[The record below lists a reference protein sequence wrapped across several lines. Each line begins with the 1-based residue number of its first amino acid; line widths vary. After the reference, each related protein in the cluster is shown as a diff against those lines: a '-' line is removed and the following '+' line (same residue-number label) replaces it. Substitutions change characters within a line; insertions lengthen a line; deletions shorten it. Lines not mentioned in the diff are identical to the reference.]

1 MLSYTFGVKS
11 KLQGWW
17 RATIVGRSARLLT
30 KAERRKVLAVAILQV
45 LFGLLDLL
53 GIAAVGLLGA
63 LAISGIGSRQPGNR
77 VSDALSLL
85 GLENQ
90 PLQVQA
96 TIIGLAAA
104 FLLIGKT
111 IITVIF
117 SRKIVFFLSRRG
129 ARISA
134 TLIDKL
140 LSKSLLVVQKR
151 SHQQTVYSLTA
162 GVEAI
167 TIGILYTAVTILS
180 DVSLLLILSIGL
192 FMVDTAMAIATF
204 LLFGGLGL
212 LLHKLMH
219 KKAGSLG
226 AKQGQLSIESNQKI
240 LEVLDSY
247 RESVV
252 SNRRNYYARRIGEIR
267 FSMANTTAEL
277 AFMPNVSKYVIEV
290 AIIVGALTIGAIQ
303 FISHDASRAVAVL
316 GVFLATSTRIAPAV
330 LRLQQGALRIK
341 GSWGA
346 AESTLQMIEE
356 MAWSDSTEEVSD
368 FVDTVHN
375 GFEPRIQIEN
385 ITMRYPEADNPAI
398 LDFSLQINPGQVV
411 ALVGPSG
418 AGKTTLV
425 DVLLGVI
432 SPDIGSVKISG
443 LDPIIAESKWPG
455 ALAYVPQD
463 IVITNG
469 TIRENVGMGYPPKNI
484 DDDLVWDALKIAQL
498 DQHVRGLPQGLD
510 TVLGDRGSGLSGG
523 QKQRLGIARA
533 LFTKPRL
540 LVLDEAT
547 SALDGET
554 EASVSDAIQQLK
566 GGVTVVLIAHR
577 LSTVREADLLVYIK
591 SGNLVASGSFQEVRD
606 LVPDF
611 DYQAGLMGL

>member
-1 MLSYTFGVKS
+1 VKS

-17 RATIVGRSARLLT
+17 RTTIVGRSARLLT

-53 GIAAVGLLGA
+53 GIAAVGMLGA
-63 LAISGIGSRQPGNR
+63 LAISGIGSQQPGNR

-96 TIIGLAAA
+96 TIIGLVAA

-192 FMVDTAMAIATF
+192 LMVDTSMAISTF

-212 LLHKLMH
+212 LLHKVMH

-226 AKQGQLSIESNQKI
+226 AKQGQLSIESSQKI

-341 GSWGA
+341 GNWGA

-368 FVDTVHN
+368 FVDTIHS
-375 GFEPRIQIEN
+375 GFEPRVQIEN
-385 ITMRYPEADNPAI
+385 ITMKYPEADNPAI

-418 AGKTTLV
+418 AGKTTIV

-432 SPDIGSVKISG
+432 SPELGSVKISG
-443 LDPIIAESKWPG
+443 LDPISAESKWPG

-498 DQHVRGLPQGLD
+498 DQHVRELPQGLD

-591 SGNLVASGSFQEVRD
+591 NGNLVASGSFQEVRD

>member
-1 MLSYTFGVKS
+1 VKS

-17 RATIVGRSARLLT
+17 RTTIVGRSARLLT

-53 GIAAVGLLGA
+53 GIAAVGMLGA
-63 LAISGIGSRQPGNR
+63 LAISGIGSQQPGNR

-96 TIIGLAAA
+96 TIIGLVAA

-192 FMVDTAMAIATF
+192 LMVDTSMAISTF

-212 LLHKLMH
+212 LLHKVMH

-226 AKQGQLSIESNQKI
+226 AKQGQLSIESSQKI

-303 FISHDASRAVAVL
+303 FVSHDASRAVAVL

-341 GSWGA
+341 GNWGA

-368 FVDTVHN
+368 FVDTIHS
-375 GFEPRIQIEN
+375 GFEPRVQIEN
-385 ITMRYPEADNPAI
+385 ITMKYPEADNPAI

-418 AGKTTLV
+418 AGKTTIV

-432 SPDIGSVKISG
+432 SPELGSVKISG
-443 LDPIIAESKWPG
+443 LDPISAESKWPG

-498 DQHVRGLPQGLD
+498 DQHVRELPQGLD

-591 SGNLVASGSFQEVRD
+591 NGNLVASGSFQEVRD

>member
-1 MLSYTFGVKS
+1 MLSYTLGVKS
-11 KLQGWW
+11 KLQEWW

-30 KAERRKVLAVAILQV
+30 KAERRKVLVVAILQV

-53 GIAAVGLLGA
+53 GIAAVGMLGA
-63 LAISGIGSRQPGNR
+63 LAISGIGSQQPGNR

-151 SHQQTVYSLTA
+151 SHQQTVYSLTT

-192 FMVDTAMAIATF
+192 LMVDTSMAISTF

-212 LLHKLMH
+212 LLHKVMH
-219 KKAGSLG
+219 KKAGLLG

-341 GSWGA
+341 GNWGA

-368 FVDTVHN
+368 FVDTIHS
-375 GFEPRIQIEN
+375 GFEPRVQIEN
-385 ITMRYPEADNPAI
+385 ITMKYPEADNPAV
-398 LDFSLQINPGQVV
+398 LNFSLQINPGQVV

-418 AGKTTLV
+418 AGKTTIV

-432 SPDIGSVKISG
+432 SPELGSVKISG
-443 LDPIIAESKWPG
+443 LDPISAESKWPG

-484 DDDLVWDALKIAQL
+484 DDDLIWDALKIAQL
-498 DQHVRGLPQGLD
+498 DQHVRELPQGLD
-510 TVLGDRGSGLSGG
+510 TILGDRGSGLSGG

-547 SALDGET
+547 SALDGDT

-591 SGNLVASGSFQEVRD
+591 NGNLVASGSFQEVRD

-611 DYQAGLMGL
+611 DHQAGLMGL

>member
-1 MLSYTFGVKS
+1 
-11 KLQGWW
+11 
-17 RATIVGRSARLLT
+17 
-30 KAERRKVLAVAILQV
+30 
-45 LFGLLDLL
+45 
-53 GIAAVGLLGA
+53 
-63 LAISGIGSRQPGNR
+63 
-77 VSDALSLL
+77 
-85 GLENQ
+85 
-90 PLQVQA
+90 
-96 TIIGLAAA
+96 
-104 FLLIGKT
+104 
-111 IITVIF
+111 
-117 SRKIVFFLSRRG
+117 
-129 ARISA
+129 
-134 TLIDKL
+134 
-140 LSKSLLVVQKR
+140 
-151 SHQQTVYSLTA
+151 
-162 GVEAI
+162 
-167 TIGILYTAVTILS
+167 
-180 DVSLLLILSIGL
+180 
-192 FMVDTAMAIATF
+192 MVDTTMAISTF

-226 AKQGQLSIESNQKI
+226 AKQGQLSIESSQKI

-267 FSMANTTAEL
+267 FSMANTSAEL

-341 GSWGA
+341 GNWGA

-356 MAWSDSTEEVSD
+356 MAWTDSTEEVSD
-368 FVDTVHN
+368 FVDTIHK

-418 AGKTTLV
+418 AGKTTIV

-432 SPDIGSVKISG
+432 SPDMGSVKISG
-443 LDPIIAESKWPG
+443 LDPIVAESKWPG

-469 TIRENVGMGYPPKNI
+469 TIRENIGMGYPPKNI

-577 LSTVREADLLVYIK
+577 LSTVREADLLVYINN
-591 SGNLVASGSFQEVRD
+591 GNLVAMGSFQEVRD

>member
-1 MLSYTFGVKS
+1 M
-11 KLQGWW
+11 
-17 RATIVGRSARLLT
+17 TIVGRSARLLT

-63 LAISGIGSRQPGNR
+63 LAISGIGSQQPGNR

-96 TIIGLAAA
+96 TLIGLAAA

-167 TIGILYTAVTILS
+167 TIGILYTAITIVS

-192 FMVDTAMAIATF
+192 FIVDTTMAISTF
-204 LLFGGLGL
+204 LLFGGLGV
-212 LLHKLMH
+212 LLHKVMH
-219 KKAGSLG
+219 ERASSLG
-226 AKQGQLSIESNQKI
+226 AKQGQLSIESSQKI

-341 GSWGA
+341 GNWGA

-356 MAWSDSTEEVSD
+356 MAWSDSTEQVSD
-368 FVDTVHN
+368 FVDTSHK

-385 ITMRYPEADNPAI
+385 ITMRYSEADSPAI
-398 LDFSLQINPGQVV
+398 LGFSLQIKPGQVV

-418 AGKTTLV
+418 AGKTTIV

-432 SPDIGSVKISG
+432 SPDSGFVEISG
-443 LDPIIAESKWPG
+443 LDPISAESKWPG

-498 DQHVRGLPQGLD
+498 DQLVRELPQGLD

-554 EASVSDAIQQLK
+554 EASVSAAIQQLK

-591 SGNLVASGSFQEVRD
+591 NGNLVASGSFQEVRD

>member
-1 MLSYTFGVKS
+1 MKS

-17 RATIVGRSARLLT
+17 RTTIVGRSARLLT

-53 GIAAVGLLGA
+53 GIAAVGMLGA
-63 LAISGIGSRQPGNR
+63 LAISGIGSQQPGNR
-77 VSDALSLL
+77 VSEALSLL

-96 TIIGLAAA
+96 TIIGLVAA

-167 TIGILYTAVTILS
+167 TIGILYTAITILS

-192 FMVDTAMAIATF
+192 LMVDTSMAISTF

-212 LLHKLMH
+212 LLHKVMH

-226 AKQGQLSIESNQKI
+226 AKQGQLSIESSQKI

-341 GSWGA
+341 GNWGA

-368 FVDTVHN
+368 FVDTIHS
-375 GFEPRIQIEN
+375 GFEPRVQIEN
-385 ITMRYPEADNPAI
+385 ITMKYPEADNPAI

-418 AGKTTLV
+418 AGKTTIV

-432 SPDIGSVKISG
+432 SPELGSVKISG
-443 LDPIIAESKWPG
+443 LDPISAESKWPG

-498 DQHVRGLPQGLD
+498 DQHVRELPQGLD

-591 SGNLVASGSFQEVRD
+591 NGNLVASGSFQEVRD

>member
-1 MLSYTFGVKS
+1 VKS

-17 RATIVGRSARLLT
+17 RTTIVGRSARLLT

-53 GIAAVGLLGA
+53 GIAAVGMLGA
-63 LAISGIGSRQPGNR
+63 LAISGIGSQQPGNR
-77 VSDALSLL
+77 VSEALSLL

-96 TIIGLAAA
+96 TIIGLVAA

-167 TIGILYTAVTILS
+167 TIGILYTAITILS

-192 FMVDTAMAIATF
+192 LMVDTSMAISTF

-212 LLHKLMH
+212 LLHKVMH

-226 AKQGQLSIESNQKI
+226 AKQGQLSIESSQKI

-341 GSWGA
+341 GNWGA

-368 FVDTVHN
+368 FVDTIHS
-375 GFEPRIQIEN
+375 GFEPRVQIEN
-385 ITMRYPEADNPAI
+385 ITMKYPEADNPAI

-418 AGKTTLV
+418 AGKTTIV

-432 SPDIGSVKISG
+432 SPELGSVKISG
-443 LDPIIAESKWPG
+443 LDPISAESKWPG

-498 DQHVRGLPQGLD
+498 DQHVRELPQGLD

-591 SGNLVASGSFQEVRD
+591 NGNLVASGSFQEVRD

>member
-1 MLSYTFGVKS
+1 
-11 KLQGWW
+11 
-17 RATIVGRSARLLT
+17 
-30 KAERRKVLAVAILQV
+30 
-45 LFGLLDLL
+45 
-53 GIAAVGLLGA
+53 
-63 LAISGIGSRQPGNR
+63 
-77 VSDALSLL
+77 
-85 GLENQ
+85 
-90 PLQVQA
+90 
-96 TIIGLAAA
+96 
-104 FLLIGKT
+104 LIGKT

-192 FMVDTAMAIATF
+192 FMVDTTMAISTF

-226 AKQGQLSIESNQKI
+226 AKQGQLSIESSQKI

-341 GSWGA
+341 GNWGA

-356 MAWSDSTEEVSD
+356 MAWTDSTEEVSD
-368 FVDTVHN
+368 FVDTIHK
-375 GFEPRIQIEN
+375 GFEPWIQIEN

-418 AGKTTLV
+418 AGKTTIV

-443 LDPIIAESKWPG
+443 LDPIVAESKWPG

-469 TIRENVGMGYPPKNI
+469 TIRENIGMGYPPKNI

-577 LSTVREADLLVYIK
+577 LSTVREADLLVYINN
-591 SGNLVASGSFQEVRD
+591 GNLVASGSFQEVRD

>member
-1 MLSYTFGVKS
+1 MKS

-17 RATIVGRSARLLT
+17 RTTIVGRSARLLT

-53 GIAAVGLLGA
+53 GIAAVGMLGA
-63 LAISGIGSRQPGNR
+63 LAISGIGSQQPGNR

-96 TIIGLAAA
+96 TIIGLVAA

-192 FMVDTAMAIATF
+192 LMVDTSMAISTF

-212 LLHKLMH
+212 LLHKVMH

-226 AKQGQLSIESNQKI
+226 AKQGQLSIESSQKI

-341 GSWGA
+341 GNWGA

-368 FVDTVHN
+368 FVDTIHS
-375 GFEPRIQIEN
+375 GFEPRVQIEN
-385 ITMRYPEADNPAI
+385 ITMKYPEADNPAI

-418 AGKTTLV
+418 AGKTTIV

-432 SPDIGSVKISG
+432 SPELGSVKISG
-443 LDPIIAESKWPG
+443 LDPISAESKWPG

-498 DQHVRGLPQGLD
+498 DQHVRELPQGLD

-591 SGNLVASGSFQEVRD
+591 NGNLVASGSFQEVRD

>member
-1 MLSYTFGVKS
+1 
-11 KLQGWW
+11 
-17 RATIVGRSARLLT
+17 
-30 KAERRKVLAVAILQV
+30 
-45 LFGLLDLL
+45 
-53 GIAAVGLLGA
+53 
-63 LAISGIGSRQPGNR
+63 
-77 VSDALSLL
+77 
-85 GLENQ
+85 
-90 PLQVQA
+90 
-96 TIIGLAAA
+96 
-104 FLLIGKT
+104 
-111 IITVIF
+111 
-117 SRKIVFFLSRRG
+117 
-129 ARISA
+129 
-134 TLIDKL
+134 
-140 LSKSLLVVQKR
+140 
-151 SHQQTVYSLTA
+151 
-162 GVEAI
+162 
-167 TIGILYTAVTILS
+167 
-180 DVSLLLILSIGL
+180 
-192 FMVDTAMAIATF
+192 
-204 LLFGGLGL
+204 
-212 LLHKLMH
+212 
-219 KKAGSLG
+219 
-226 AKQGQLSIESNQKI
+226 
-240 LEVLDSY
+240 
-247 RESVV
+247 
-252 SNRRNYYARRIGEIR
+252 
-267 FSMANTTAEL
+267 MANTTAEL

-341 GSWGA
+341 GNWGA

-368 FVDTVHN
+368 FVDTIHS
-375 GFEPRIQIEN
+375 GFEPRVQIEN
-385 ITMRYPEADNPAI
+385 ITMKYPEADNPAI

-418 AGKTTLV
+418 AGKTTIV

-432 SPDIGSVKISG
+432 SPELGSVKISG
-443 LDPIIAESKWPG
+443 LDPISAESKWPG

-463 IVITNG
+463 IVITNA

-498 DQHVRGLPQGLD
+498 DQHVRELPQGLD

-591 SGNLVASGSFQEVRD
+591 NGNLVASGSFQEVRD

>member
-1 MLSYTFGVKS
+1 VKS
-11 KLQGWW
+11 KLQEWW

-53 GIAAVGLLGA
+53 GIAAIGLLGA
-63 LAISGIGSRQPGNR
+63 LAISGIGSQQPGNR
-77 VSDALSLL
+77 VSDVLSLL

-192 FMVDTAMAIATF
+192 FMVDTTMAISTF

-212 LLHKLMH
+212 LLHKVMH

-226 AKQGQLSIESNQKI
+226 AKQGELSIESSQKI

-341 GSWGA
+341 GNWGA

-356 MAWSDSTEEVSD
+356 MAWTDSTEEVSD
-368 FVDTVHN
+368 FVDTIHK

-418 AGKTTLV
+418 AGKTTIV

-443 LDPIIAESKWPG
+443 LDPIVAESKWPG

-498 DQHVRGLPQGLD
+498 DQHVRGLSQGLD

-591 SGNLVASGSFQEVRD
+591 NGNLVASGSFQEVRD

-611 DYQAGLMGL
+611 DHQAGLMGL

>member
-1 MLSYTFGVKS
+1 MKS
-11 KLQGWW
+11 KLQEWW

-53 GIAAVGLLGA
+53 GIAAIGLLGA
-63 LAISGIGSRQPGNR
+63 LAISGIGSQQPGNR
-77 VSDALSLL
+77 VSDVLSLL

-192 FMVDTAMAIATF
+192 FMVDTTMAISTF

-212 LLHKLMH
+212 LLHKVMH

-226 AKQGQLSIESNQKI
+226 AKQGELSIESSQKI

-341 GSWGA
+341 GNWGA

-356 MAWSDSTEEVSD
+356 MAWTDSTEEVSD
-368 FVDTVHN
+368 FVDTIHK

-418 AGKTTLV
+418 AGKTTIV

-443 LDPIIAESKWPG
+443 LDPIVAESKWPG

-498 DQHVRGLPQGLD
+498 DQHVRGLSQGLD

-591 SGNLVASGSFQEVRD
+591 NGNLVASGSFQEVRD

-611 DYQAGLMGL
+611 DHQAGLMGL

>member
-1 MLSYTFGVKS
+1 MKS

-17 RATIVGRSARLLT
+17 RTTIVGRSARLLT

-53 GIAAVGLLGA
+53 GIAAVGMLGA
-63 LAISGIGSRQPGNR
+63 LAISGIGSQQPGNR

-96 TIIGLAAA
+96 TIIGLVAA

-192 FMVDTAMAIATF
+192 LMVDTSMAISTF

-212 LLHKLMH
+212 LLHKVMH

-226 AKQGQLSIESNQKI
+226 AKQGQLSIESSQKI

-303 FISHDASRAVAVL
+303 FVSHDASRAVAVL

-341 GSWGA
+341 GNWGA

-368 FVDTVHN
+368 FVDTIHS
-375 GFEPRIQIEN
+375 GFEPRVQIEN
-385 ITMRYPEADNPAI
+385 ITMKYPEADNPAI

-418 AGKTTLV
+418 AGKTTIV

-432 SPDIGSVKISG
+432 SPELGSVKISG
-443 LDPIIAESKWPG
+443 LDPISAESKWPG

-498 DQHVRGLPQGLD
+498 DQHVRELPQGLD

-591 SGNLVASGSFQEVRD
+591 NGNLVASGSFQEVRD

>member
-1 MLSYTFGVKS
+1 MKS

-17 RATIVGRSARLLT
+17 RVTIVGRSARLLT

-63 LAISGIGSRQPGNR
+63 LAISGIGSQQPGNR

-96 TIIGLAAA
+96 TLIGLAAA

-167 TIGILYTAVTILS
+167 TIGILYTAITIVS

-192 FMVDTAMAIATF
+192 FIVDTTMAISTF
-204 LLFGGLGL
+204 LLFGGLGV
-212 LLHKLMH
+212 LLHKVMH
-219 KKAGSLG
+219 ERASSLG
-226 AKQGQLSIESNQKI
+226 AKQGQLSIESSQKI

-341 GSWGA
+341 GNWGA

-356 MAWSDSTEEVSD
+356 MAWSDSTEQVSD
-368 FVDTVHN
+368 FVDTSHK

-385 ITMRYPEADNPAI
+385 ITMRYSEADSPAI
-398 LDFSLQINPGQVV
+398 LGFSLQIKPGQVV

-418 AGKTTLV
+418 AGKTTIV

-432 SPDIGSVKISG
+432 SPDSGFVEISG
-443 LDPIIAESKWPG
+443 LDPISAESKWPG

-498 DQHVRGLPQGLD
+498 DQLVRELPQGLD

-554 EASVSDAIQQLK
+554 EASVSAAIQQLK

-591 SGNLVASGSFQEVRD
+591 NGNLVASGSFQEVRD

>member
-1 MLSYTFGVKS
+1 MLSYTLGVKS
-11 KLQGWW
+11 KLQVWW

-53 GIAAVGLLGA
+53 GIAAIGLLGA
-63 LAISGIGSRQPGNR
+63 LAISGIGSQQPGNR
-77 VSDALSLL
+77 VSDALSFL

-96 TIIGLAAA
+96 TVIGLAAA

-111 IITVIF
+111 IVTVVF

-140 LSKSLLVVQKR
+140 LSKSLLIVQKR

-192 FMVDTAMAIATF
+192 FMVDTTMAVSTF
-204 LLFGGLGL
+204 LFFGGLGL
-212 LLHKLMH
+212 LLHKVMH
-219 KKAGSLG
+219 KKASSLG
-226 AKQGQLSIESNQKI
+226 ARQGELSIESSQKI

-290 AIIVGALTIGAIQ
+290 AIIVGALIIGAIQ

-341 GSWGA
+341 GNWGA

-368 FVDTVHN
+368 FVDTVHS
-375 GFEPRIQIEN
+375 GFEPLIQLDN
-385 ITMRYPEADNPAI
+385 ITMKYPESDNPAI
-398 LDFSLQINPGQVV
+398 RNFSLQINPGQVV

-418 AGKTTLV
+418 AGKTTIV

-432 SPDIGSVKISG
+432 SPDFGSVKISG
-443 LDPIIAESKWPG
+443 LDPVSAESKWPG

-463 IVITNG
+463 VVITNG
-469 TIRENVGMGYPPKNI
+469 TIRENVGMGYPPDNI
-484 DDDLVWDALKIAQL
+484 DDELVWEALKIAQL
-498 DQHVRGLPQGLD
+498 EQHVRELPQGLD

-591 SGNLVASGSFQEVRD
+591 NGNLVASGSFQDVRD

>member
-1 MLSYTFGVKS
+1 
-11 KLQGWW
+11 
-17 RATIVGRSARLLT
+17 
-30 KAERRKVLAVAILQV
+30 
-45 LFGLLDLL
+45 LLDLL

-192 FMVDTAMAIATF
+192 FMVDTAMAISTF

-341 GSWGA
+341 GNWGA

-356 MAWSDSTEEVSD
+356 MAWTDSTEEVSD
-368 FVDTVHN
+368 FVDTIHK
-375 GFEPRIQIEN
+375 GFEPLIQIKN

-418 AGKTTLV
+418 AGKTTIV

-432 SPDIGSVKISG
+432 SPDMGSVKISG
-443 LDPIIAESKWPG
+443 LDPIVAESKWPG

-577 LSTVREADLLVYIK
+577 LSTVREADLLVYINN
-591 SGNLVASGSFQEVRD
+591 GNLVAMGSFQEVRD

>member
-1 MLSYTFGVKS
+1 MLSYALGVKS

-53 GIAAVGLLGA
+53 GIAAVGMLGA
-63 LAISGIGSRQPGNR
+63 LAISGIGSQQPGNR

-192 FMVDTAMAIATF
+192 FMVDTTMAISTF

-212 LLHKLMH
+212 LLHKVMH

-226 AKQGQLSIESNQKI
+226 AKQGQLSIESSQKI

-341 GSWGA
+341 GNWGA

-368 FVDTVHN
+368 FVDTIHS
-375 GFEPRIQIEN
+375 GFEPRVQIEN
-385 ITMRYPEADNPAI
+385 ITMKYPEADKPAI

-418 AGKTTLV
+418 AGKTTIV

-432 SPDIGSVKISG
+432 SPELGSVKISG
-443 LDPIIAESKWPG
+443 LDPISAESKWPG

-484 DDDLVWDALKIAQL
+484 DDDLIWDALKIAQL
-498 DQHVRGLPQGLD
+498 DQHVRELPQGLD
-510 TVLGDRGSGLSGG
+510 TILGDRGSGLSGG

-554 EASVSDAIQQLK
+554 EVSVSDAIQQLK

-591 SGNLVASGSFQEVRD
+591 NGNLVASGSFQEVRD

>member
-1 MLSYTFGVKS
+1 M
-11 KLQGWW
+11 
-17 RATIVGRSARLLT
+17 TIVGRSARLLT

-63 LAISGIGSRQPGNR
+63 LAISGIGSQQPGNR

-96 TIIGLAAA
+96 TLIGLAAA

-167 TIGILYTAVTILS
+167 TIGILYTAITIVS

-192 FMVDTAMAIATF
+192 FIVDTTMAISTF
-204 LLFGGLGL
+204 LLFGGLGV
-212 LLHKLMH
+212 LLHKVMH
-219 KKAGSLG
+219 ERASSLG
-226 AKQGQLSIESNQKI
+226 AKQGQLSIESSQKI

-341 GSWGA
+341 GNWGA

-356 MAWSDSTEEVSD
+356 MAWSDSTEQVSD
-368 FVDTVHN
+368 FVDTSHK

-385 ITMRYPEADNPAI
+385 ITMRYPEADSPAI
-398 LDFSLQINPGQVV
+398 LGFSLQIKPGQVV

-418 AGKTTLV
+418 AGKTTIV

-432 SPDIGSVKISG
+432 SPDSGFVEISG
-443 LDPIIAESKWPG
+443 LDPISAESKWPG

-498 DQHVRGLPQGLD
+498 DQLVRELPQGLD
-510 TVLGDRGSGLSGG
+510 TLLGDRGSGLSGG

-554 EASVSDAIQQLK
+554 EASVSAAIQQLK

-591 SGNLVASGSFQEVRD
+591 NGNLVASGSFQEVRD

>member
-1 MLSYTFGVKS
+1 VKS

-17 RATIVGRSARLLT
+17 RVTIVGRSARLLT

-63 LAISGIGSRQPGNR
+63 LAISGIGSQQPGNR

-96 TIIGLAAA
+96 TLIGLAAA

-167 TIGILYTAVTILS
+167 TIGILYTAITIVS

-192 FMVDTAMAIATF
+192 FIVDTTMAISTF
-204 LLFGGLGL
+204 LLFGGLGV
-212 LLHKLMH
+212 LLHKVMH
-219 KKAGSLG
+219 ERASSLG
-226 AKQGQLSIESNQKI
+226 AKQGQLSIESSQKI

-341 GSWGA
+341 GNWGA

-356 MAWSDSTEEVSD
+356 MAWSDSTEQVSD
-368 FVDTVHN
+368 FVDTSHK

-385 ITMRYPEADNPAI
+385 ITMRYPEADSPAI
-398 LDFSLQINPGQVV
+398 LGFSLQIKPGQVV

-418 AGKTTLV
+418 AGKTTIV

-432 SPDIGSVKISG
+432 SPDSGFVEISG
-443 LDPIIAESKWPG
+443 LDPISAESKWPG

-498 DQHVRGLPQGLD
+498 DQLVRELPQGLD

-554 EASVSDAIQQLK
+554 EASVSAAIQQLK

-591 SGNLVASGSFQEVRD
+591 NGNLVASGSFQEVRD